1 MADSSVSQFVA
12 LQRELLASE
21 LKSEEEATPS
31 SCSRKKKEDGEVTAR
46 VLRSLDIDQVSVGLY
61 GRTVL
66 TLATQ
71 HDSER
76 LLPPHRFTTGDEVQI
91 MSKKISDRQASGGV
105 VCAVTETSI
114 SIALFSKNQ
123 PQEQDEIGIP
133 PLTLVSKSS
142 VDVHNKLIQALDEL
156 ERHGTMHPV
165 AGRIVEA
172 SFGPN
177 QSNAVSSIAP
187 TIRPFN
193 ERLDESQLEA
203 ISFSLT
209 EGRCVSLI
217 HGPPGVSTCR
227 CCVGRSW

>member
-12 LQRELLASE
+12 SQRELLASE

-31 SCSRKKKEDGEVTAR
+31 TRKKKEDGEVTAR

-66 TLATQ
+66 TLATR

-91 MSKKISDRQASGGV
+91 MSKNNSDRQASGGV

-114 SIALFSKNQ
+114 SIALFAKNQ
-123 PQEQDEIGIP
+123 PQEQDEFGIP
-133 PLTLVSKSS
+133 PLTVVSKSS

-172 SFGPN
+172 SFGTD
-177 QSNAVSSIAP
+177 QSNAVSTTAP

-217 HGPPGVSTCR
+217 HGPPGVSR
-227 CCVGRSW
+227 CHCWT